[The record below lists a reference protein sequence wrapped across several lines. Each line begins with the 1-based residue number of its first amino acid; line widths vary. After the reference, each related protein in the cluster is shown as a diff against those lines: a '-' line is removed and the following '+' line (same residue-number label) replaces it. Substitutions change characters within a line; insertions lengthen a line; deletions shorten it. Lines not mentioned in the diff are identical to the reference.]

1 MSVAVQSRSPVSTPT
16 PQGVARTQLPSGV
29 GPGVHKWISMIGAV
43 FLSQASVISGIGLTG
58 SSL

>member
-1 MSVAVQSRSPVSTPT
+1 MQSRSPVSTPT